1 MFSREEYDAIMRKY
15 QNKQFKALQEQ
26 EERTSYVFSVIPE
39 YKDIDDSIAS
49 CSVALTKRILLGDKN
64 AKAEI
69 STTIDELT
77 KKKKQLLVNAGLPED
92 YLDIHYECPMCKDTG
107 FISSGQC
114 SCLRKILSDKLSE
127 ESGLS
132 TIIKDNNFEILSY
145 EYYKDSDLLHFKN
158 AVASCHKFV
167 DNFAIDYDNLL
178 FYGNVGT
185 GKSFLSCCIAKELL
199 DKGYSV
205 IYFSSPELFR
215 VMSDML
221 FGRGDYN
228 LSNAIHSQLFDS
240 DLLIIDDLGTELT
253 NNAVATELFSL
264 LNERFRRRKSTI
276 ISTNLD
282 LQQLQERYADR
293 IFSRLLERYSFHK
306 ITGPDIRKEKRI
318 NNH

>member
-1 MFSREEYDAIMRKY
+1 MFSREEYDAIMRKF
-15 QNKQFKALQEQ
+15 QSRQFKALSDQ
-26 EERTSYVFSVIPE
+26 EERMSYILNTIPE

-64 AKAEI
+64 AKSEI
-69 STTIDELT
+69 SETIDELT
-77 KKKKQLLVNAGLPED
+77 NKKKQLLLSAGLPAD
-92 YLDIHYECPMCKDTG
+92 YLEIHYECPHCKDTG
-107 FISSGQC
+107 FLPSGQC
-114 SCLRKILSDKLSE
+114 SCLRKMLSDKLSE
-127 ESGLS
+127 KSGLN
-132 TIIKDNNFEILSY
+132 TIIKENNFEMLSY

-199 DKGYSV
+199 NKGYSV

-215 VMSDML
+215 VMSDIL

-228 LSNAIHSQLFDS
+228 LSNAIHSQIFES

-264 LNERFRRRKSTI
+264 LNERFRRNKSTI